1 MNSELARYFCCPDQ
15 YLKFA
20 LRGPVSPDCGYFQF
34 GDAATCFGSYH
45 GLKPAQHPAAI
56 LHDALSDTVQE
67 NGTTYLPFIP
77 SQVADNLRS
86 EKYVA
91 DWRLAEP
98 MSVLSRMYYLIRPIL
113 SVGVRRHLQ
122 KLYFRGWEKL
132 PFPRW
137 PVDCSV
143 DNLFQQL
150 LLLSLKS
157 NGVNHIPFI
166 WFWPEGASSCTIMT
180 HDVESE
186 FGRAFC
192 EKLMDID
199 DSFGIKASFQIVP
212 EERYAVTPGFLDSI
226 RHRGF
231 EIAVHDL
238 NHDGHLFEDKD
249 EFLERAHRINSYGRE
264 YSTEGFRAGV
274 LYRKQ
279 VWYDALKFSYD
290 MSVPNVASLD
300 PQRGGCCTVMPY
312 FLDEVLELPVT
323 TIQDYTLFYI
333 LKDYSIN
340 IWKQQID
347 LIMKKHGL
355 LSFIIHP
362 DYVIQPREQAIFK
375 ELLAYLR
382 QLRDEK
388 NVWTTTPSEVN
399 RWWRQRDGMQL
410 VEKDGEW
417 QIEGPGNERAI
428 IAYASE
434 EDGRLVFSF
443 QP

>member
-1 MNSELARYFCCPDQ
+1 
-15 YLKFA
+15 
-20 LRGPVSPDCGYFQF
+20 
-34 GDAATCFGSYH
+34 
-45 GLKPAQHPAAI
+45 
-56 LHDALSDTVQE
+56 
-67 NGTTYLPFIP
+67 
-77 SQVADNLRS
+77 
-86 EKYVA
+86 
-91 DWRLAEP
+91 
-98 MSVLSRMYYLIRPIL
+98 
-113 SVGVRRHLQ
+113 
-122 KLYFRGWEKL
+122 
-132 PFPRW
+132 
-137 PVDCSV
+137 
-143 DNLFQQL
+143 
-150 LLLSLKS
+150 
-157 NGVNHIPFI
+157 
-166 WFWPEGASSCTIMT
+166 
-180 HDVESE
+180 
-186 FGRAFC
+186 
-192 EKLMDID
+192 
-199 DSFGIKASFQIVP
+199 
-212 EERYAVTPGFLDSI
+212 
-226 RHRGF
+226 
-231 EIAVHDL
+231 
-238 NHDGHLFEDKD
+238 
-249 EFLERAHRINSYGRE
+249 
-264 YSTEGFRAGV
+264 
-274 LYRKQ
+274 
-279 VWYDALKFSYD
+279 

-410 VEKDGEW
+410 VEKDGKW
-417 QIEGPGNERAI
+417 HIEGLGKERAI